1 VSLTLLLSVI
11 DPPISAK
18 VPYTAV
24 LSTLVD
30 SVQSRRDVTRL
41 QLERDDL
48 DDQIHTMRAAAVAG
62 KFKKVGQSDGSLM
75 NTPPIHPQY
84 TPNTPFIHP

>member
-1 VSLTLLLSVI
+1 
-11 DPPISAK
+11 
-18 VPYTAV
+18 
-24 LSTLVD
+24 
-30 SVQSRRDVTRL
+30 
-41 QLERDDL
+41 
-48 DDQIHTMRAAAVAG
+48 MRAAAVAG